1 MSRVTFLLPS
11 RQRIEAPVAG
21 SLMSRC
27 LAQGDGADQREGTGA
42 QFARHVD
49 VLPRRLAMAAV
60 SRQVDCGDAQGSSWL
75 RADPVSLRADMTTGR
90 LMAHGDLGL
99 DADAVESL
107 LSPLRPLFGDEG
119 FPISAGRRTPDATS
133 RWYLQLPAET
143 ELPEFVDPLDALG
156 ADLGDCL
163 PEGAAGRRWR
173 RLFSEAQIVLHNHP
187 FNVQRRDAG
196 LPPVNGLWFWG
207 GGRLPDHLSFAHAN
221 VVSHD
226 ESLRLLLAFGR
237 EATPAIEDFEQAIGR
252 PLEGDWLV
260 DLRRRRDA
268 ATVVEAA
275 LPAIQRH
282 LADGQ
287 VQFDFADGRCVHW
300 RRAHRWRF
308 WRRG

>member
-1 MSRVTFLLPS
+1 
-11 RQRIEAPVAG
+11 
-21 SLMSRC
+21 
-27 LAQGDGADQREGTGA
+27 
-42 QFARHVD
+42 
-49 VLPRRLAMAAV
+49 
-60 SRQVDCGDAQGSSWL
+60 
-75 RADPVSLRADMTTGR
+75 
-90 LMAHGDLGL
+90 
-99 DADAVESL
+99 
-107 LSPLRPLFGDEG
+107 GDEG